1 MKMKLWRSIGLGL
14 SAGAGALGAL
24 SAHAQTSVTLYGTV
38 DGGIRYQTNAAKGGG
53 TVYTMNSNGYY
64 SSNKLGFLGTEDLG
78 NGWNAHFQLESG
90 FNLGNGQF
98 DNSTG
103 TEFNRQAYVGI
114 GNRKYGSLDF
124 GREYSISHD
133 IISIYDPF
141 GFHFTP
147 ILPLT
152 DASDGTRYN
161 NDVKYKNTFGPLLF
175 EASESFGGVAGNF
188 SSGATRS
195 VGGSYSLGPV
205 DVGGLYGHRNILTG
219 TSYLGDTYY
228 MGGVG
233 YRIGSLRVSGGFMSE
248 DLENPA
254 APHQVTNNGFGG
266 ITWTIKPGVI
276 FYGGYYESIV
286 SNDKAGSRGIS
297 IVSLAYMLSKRTT
310 LYAEADYTS
319 FRHAVT
325 STLNPDGA
333 SSQTA
338 VTLGIDVL
346 F

>member
-1 MKMKLWRSIGLGL
+1 
-14 SAGAGALGAL
+14 
-24 SAHAQTSVTLYGTV
+24 
-38 DGGIRYQTNAAKGGG
+38 
-53 TVYTMNSNGYY
+53 
-64 SSNKLGFLGTEDLG
+64 
-78 NGWNAHFQLESG
+78 
-90 FNLGNGQF
+90 
-98 DNSTG
+98 
-103 TEFNRQAYVGI
+103 
-114 GNRKYGSLDF
+114 
-124 GREYSISHD
+124 
-133 IISIYDPF
+133 
-141 GFHFTP
+141 
-147 ILPLT
+147 LPLT

-188 SSGATRS
+188 SSAATRS

-233 YRIGSLRVSGGFMSE
+233 YRIGSFRVSGGFMSE

-266 ITWTIKPGVI
+266 VTWTIRPDVI

-297 IVSLAYMLSKRTT
+297 IVSLAYLLSKRTT

-319 FRHAVT
+319 FRHAVA